1 MVKEKSVFERLKKQN
16 GEAFAKAIRNFD
28 ASIFEIPNLPEI
40 LKYAGREAESLL
52 FYLEALKKKAEEFQ
66 GPYQDPIKLLKK
78 AGYDAFVADTE
89 EKKNSIAHLYAPGEE
104 ICTLKDPERHQTYF
118 IIHAIKKGADKL
130 NRRDFTRP
138 NRQDEYGTSVIS
150 IQILKTG
157 GFISIKN
164 RYNHTVPFCDNT
176 FDSNPDNIIKGL
188 SHALKQFFKVDFDA
202 RDDISLPNGYVYQ
215 NGIYKYHIEE
225 DNIYFGDG
233 FYLKDG
239 HVVEIDRNSQLLAD
253 TLLINLK
260 KKNLSSPLKSSRM
273 NCLALKR
280 EIKDKI
286 LQVKNVK
293 GIKILFADGKE
304 VLRTREGKIISLTLH
319 NLNCFENSFTRMPF
333 LEEFNALNLKALSSG
348 MLQYVPVLKKA
359 NIPSCI
365 KVYPELFST
374 CPLDVKMNISALNKK
389 GCYQLG
395 RSIILTSSK
404 GIKVL
409 NLYSISE
416 PFLDVLEEN
425 IEGKK
430 TKIVENKE
438 GTALFADE
446 TEIIK
451 LKDGKMISLCLPDV
465 RNVSIE
471 FSRVIPKELQKL
483 ELPNCRFIENN
494 ALEQCQ
500 IDYFKAPLL
509 ERIGSHCLNE
519 VKQIEASRLKLVGSY
534 SLRRLQDE
542 THYFPCLEEIGEA
555 SFMNAK
561 MYVPKLT
568 RIKNLYQ
575 GAIFSAQMQVEANTG
590 IVKNILNQMF
600 DRRLDMLWGH
610 IMNEMK
616 KAQKIEIVHQ
626 YKPSRTTTFLLDK
639 KEVLHF
645 EERKLQRLC
654 LNEVR
659 YLEPETIKGFEGLES
674 LSLPNLIEMGAEN
687 VKECPCLKQV
697 YMPHL
702 EKTKDNCFNHLKT
715 LQALILPH
723 LEQVRE
729 HCFRN
734 LDELKRLDLPK
745 LKSAGERF
753 LRHTDYLERLYA
765 PRLKNRLFFLTKHP
779 NYRMILRDMDEAN
792 TKRHKKPVSFFRA
805 VLYKD
810 GNQKK

>member
-1 MVKEKSVFERLKKQN
+1 MAKEKSVYDQIKKQN

-28 ASIFEIPNLPEI
+28 SGIFEIPNLPEI
-40 LKYAGREAESLL
+40 LKYAGRDAEPLL

-89 EKKNSIAHLYAPGEE
+89 EKKNSIAPYYAKGEE
-104 ICTLKDPERHQTYF
+104 ICTLKDPKRHQTYF

-130 NRRDFTRP
+130 HRRDFTHP

-188 SHALKQFFKVDFDA
+188 SHALKQFFKVDFSVKEGL
-202 RDDISLPNGYVYQ
+202 SLPNGYVYQ

-239 HVVEIDRNSQLLAD
+239 QVVEIDRDSQLLAD
-253 TLLINLK
+253 TLLIDLK
-260 KKNLSSPLKSSRM
+260 KKNLFSPLKSSRM

-293 GIKILFADGKE
+293 GTKILFADGKE
-304 VLRTREGKIISLTLH
+304 VLRIREGKIVSLTLQ
-319 NLNCFENSFTRMPF
+319 NQNCFENAFQRMEF
-333 LEEFNALNLKALSSG
+333 LEEFNALNLRRLSTD
-348 MLQYVPVLKKA
+348 MLRHVPLLKKV
-359 NIPSCI
+359 NIPACESVSL
-365 KVYPELFST
+365 KSFYT

-395 RSIILTSSK
+395 RSIVLTSSK

-409 NLYSISE
+409 NLYSCSKS
-416 PFLDVLEEN
+416 FLDVLEEN

-438 GTALFADE
+438 GSSLFADE

-451 LKDGKMISLCLPDV
+451 IKDGKIVSLCLPAV
-465 RNVSIE
+465 RFVVVNLLIA
-471 FSRVIPKELQKL
+471 IPYELQKL
-483 ELPNCRFIENN
+483 ELPNCRLVDSRS
-494 ALEQCQ
+494 LEFCEV
-500 IDYFKAPLL
+500 DYLKAPLL
-509 ERIGSHCLNE
+509 ERVGSHCLNR
-519 VKQIEASRLKLVGSY
+519 VKKIEAPKLKSVGSY

-542 THYFPCLEEIGEA
+542 MHYFPCLEEIGEA
-555 SFMNAK
+555 SLMNSK

-590 IVKNILNQMF
+590 IVINILSQMF
-600 DRRLDMLWGH
+600 DRYLDMLWGH
-610 IMNEMK
+610 IVVEMK

-626 YKPSRTTTFLLDK
+626 SSPLRTTTFLLDG
-639 KEVLHF
+639 KEALHF
-645 EERKLQRLC
+645 EERRLQRLC
-654 LNEVR
+654 LNEVK

-674 LSLPNLIEMGAEN
+674 LSFPNLIEMGAEN
-687 VKECPCLKQV
+687 VKDCPKLKEV
-697 YMPHL
+697 YLPHL
-702 EKTKDNCFNHLKT
+702 EKTGDNCFNHLKT
-715 LQALILPH
+715 VQALILPH

-734 LDELKRLDLPK
+734 LDELIRLDLPR
-745 LKSAGERF
+745 LKTAGDRF

-765 PRLKNRLFFLTKHP
+765 PRLKNRLKHIKKHP
-779 NYRMILRDMDEAN
+779 NCRTILRDMDEAN
-792 TKRHKKPVSFFRA
+792 TKRDKKPVSFFRT

-810 GNQKK
+810 GKQKK